1 MALRKKILMEVTVH
15 FFGAQRTITNTRELQ
30 VNLTED
36 GRVSDVCLFLMD
48 RYPDLPLNEN
58 EMLITVNNKT
68 SSMNHI
74 LSPNDHIT
82 FLPHVG
88 GG

>member
-1 MALRKKILMEVTVH
+1 MVVSVH
-15 FFGAQRTITNTRELQ
+15 FFGSQRTITGVRKINVELGE
-30 VNLTED
+30 ND
-36 GRVSDVCLFLMD
+36 RVRDVCLSLME
-48 RYPDLPLNEN
+48 RYPELPLNEKSI
-58 EMLITVNNKT
+58 LITVNNEA

-74 LSPNDHIT
+74 LSPNDRIT

>member
-1 MALRKKILMEVTVH
+1 MALRIKILMEVSVH

-30 VNLTED
+30 VNLKEG
-36 GRVSDVCLFLMD
+36 GRVNDVCLFLMD
-48 RYPDLPLNEN
+48 LYPDLPLNE
-58 EMLITVNNKT
+58 EDILVTVNNKA
-68 SSMNHI
+68 SGMNHI
-74 LSPNDHIT
+74 LSPNDLIT

>member
-1 MALRKKILMEVTVH
+1 MEISVH
-15 FFGAQRTITNTRELQ
+15 FFGTQRTITNTRELQ
-30 VNLTED
+30 VNLAED

-48 RYPDLPLNEN
+48 RYPGLPLNED
-58 EMLITVNNKT
+58 EILITVNNKT

-74 LSPNDHIT
+74 LSPNDYIT